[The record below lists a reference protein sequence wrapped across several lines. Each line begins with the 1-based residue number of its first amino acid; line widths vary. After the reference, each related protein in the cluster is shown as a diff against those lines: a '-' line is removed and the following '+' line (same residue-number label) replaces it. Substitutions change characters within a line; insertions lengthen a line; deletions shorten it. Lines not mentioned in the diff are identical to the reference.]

1 MPAYNDMHKILLSL
15 QVCIKEPSRQSSWQL
30 GLLWG
35 WDVSRTEPEH
45 RSSHRHMRVPA
56 SAFGWASLN
65 LGAKVQERFGNASLL
80 FSSVPQSLR
89 SHLCYCHLKFMH
101 LCTSMLNSLEP
112 ACSHAMPWATVLIHC
127 SKVLPHAW
135 LYRDSGTCLCTNST
149 GKLPHLPL
157 YRFDRKMYE

>member
-45 RSSHRHMRVPA
+45 RSNHRRMRWESRP
-56 SAFGWASLN
+56 AFGWDSLN
-65 LGAKVQERFGNASLL
+65 LGGKVQERLSEVAMLRF

-127 SKVLPHAW
+127 SKGSAPCMAVPRL
-135 LYRDSGTCLCTNST
+135 R
-149 GKLPHLPL
+149 HLPL
-157 YRFDRKMYE
+157 YQFNRETPSLASVPIW